1 MADLSDVESSSV
13 QIGGADPIPVEIH
26 GDSVILDQHMIEVSP
41 RLGVRVGVFRFVP
54 SPDELARA
62 GPERERIHAVERM
75 IFNVYHYIRENLD
88 PEDRV
93 QVDIESSDLTL
104 GGVTSTLVNVRH
116 ADPVFIL
123 DRMESVIQSNRA
135 VSVDS
140 GDFRIRV
147 THVPAVRGTGY
158 SNQRATVLEHFTT
171 ITQEVLK
178 KTKAILVSV
187 GICIRFAASRLLYWG
202 KHWRTVKALYSQEL
216 DELDGEN

>member
-1 MADLSDVESSSV
+1 M
-13 QIGGADPIPVEIH
+13 
-26 GDSVILDQHMIEVSP
+26 
-41 RLGVRVGVFRFVP
+41 RVGVFRFVP

-88 PEDRV
+88 AEDRV

-104 GGVTSTLVNVRH
+104 GGVTSALVNVRH

-178 KTKAILVSV
+178 KTKAIHAISRDLHPFC
-187 GICIRFAASRLLYWG
+187 GIAALILG